1 MNPEE
6 LQKAPKMFC
15 ENIRVGFSPEFFV
28 MGLSSG
34 AQSSIFSLTPQHAKR
49 LLQYLGHEIS
59 SYEKAHGEIKATWNP
74 NVVSPVQK
82 INPPSEMS

>member
-49 LLQYLGHEIS
+49 LLQYLGHEIQQ
-59 SYEKAHGEIKATWNP
+59 YEKANGEIQAVWNP
-74 NVVSPVQK
+74 NIVSPVQK
-82 INPPSEMS
+82 VNPPTEMS